1 MPLTLAW
8 IVGLLTCLAC
18 LGVMPRTL
26 EVKYCVS
33 FWGKNIT
40 CYWDLLPEMDFPT
53 TYTLQVTEEAGR
65 CQRDFG
71 LPKNCV
77 ADPGEHWCGVP
88 VENLFAFYKIKLIAQ
103 NQKLQA
109 DSLEKCL
116 HGMSIV
122 KLSAP
127 VLNVVL
133 PQSRCLQP
141 QWNQPGD
148 ELISAT
154 EAQYEIR
161 YCDLVELP
169 CLQVN
174 FTALENVPLSANIC
188 GLFPFTN
195 YSIQIRAKYLQSP
208 AFQSDGDPF
217 WSNWSLETFART
229 LPAVPSR
236 GPAFWRKLESPTA
249 DKERA
254 VVLMWKPLKPKEAN
268 GEILEYSLRS
278 QRKGELPVPE
288 CITHHLQCRLLLPA
302 SEEFLFYL
310 TAKNTVGISPPS
322 RLMIPAFHNPEV
334 PPSPL
339 SILVSSAGDHSL
351 LLQWPLP
358 SNPKMDFVLEWTK
371 VAEKEGGDPHWQHQ
385 PENASQA
392 VITEAIEPGHLYAVK
407 VFGLLDGRLG
417 AFGSAE
423 AYSKQIAPL
432 RAPALYPTQ
441 VWKSWVELQWERL
454 PLEER
459 GGEIQNYTLYYKE
472 EKKDDYRDVV
482 LDSSVHRY
490 VIKGLTPGS
499 TMRVYMVTA
508 NEGGSTRGSV
518 LSIRTKNYD
527 YGEAEILISVF
538 CIGFIVLLAAT
549 LVCVSRHRSL
559 QKYLWPQIPD
569 PRKSNLATWIPQ
581 NMCLDFTTQG
591 NEKWSQAYL
600 GVTVSDLIQVFPSQ
614 PENADPGLFLGK
626 PLWPVESPKA
636 LQKVIPMAKTRT
648 LSQEPEDQHLHK
660 SLAAWNEVEYSQVL
674 VIKSGQ
680 GPGQT
685 WSASPCIWSSCW
697 DLAKTRPGSP
707 FNQQFW
713 VQNLTY
719 ETLSDVKS
727 YKRAT
732 IGSLGEFPLL
742 VSLVTLEGELCGSRE
757 KSHP

>member
-169 CLQVN
+169 CLQ
-174 FTALENVPLSANIC
+174 
-188 GLFPFTN
+188 
-195 YSIQIRAKYLQSP
+195 
-208 AFQSDGDPF
+208 
-217 WSNWSLETFART
+217 
-229 LPAVPSR
+229 
-236 GPAFWRKLESPTA
+236 
-249 DKERA
+249 
-254 VVLMWKPLKPKEAN
+254 PLKPKEAN